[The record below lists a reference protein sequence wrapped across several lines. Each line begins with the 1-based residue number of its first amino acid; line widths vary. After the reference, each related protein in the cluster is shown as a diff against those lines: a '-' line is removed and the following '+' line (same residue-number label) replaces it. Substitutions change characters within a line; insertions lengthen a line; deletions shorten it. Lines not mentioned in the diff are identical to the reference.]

1 MSKHKIL
8 YFVGLGLILYVSIN
22 FSSPLRDH
30 VLGFSNHIKK
40 NLVSFVDKV
49 HSEINTFFNQKEKIL
64 SLQKQLQK
72 SEKTAQLSV
81 AFAAKLN
88 HFLDE
93 SKLQHY
99 DPDLYFSQVISYV
112 KLGDYTK
119 LWIDF
124 PGFKPNLIYGLLY
137 KGYAAGIVENQDGR
151 PMARLLGD
159 PQMMFSVVIGK
170 EKYLGVLFGNSP
182 NLDVKYIPTYAT
194 VKKGDEV
201 TTGGNDNIFFEGI
214 KVGKVIR
221 VESNNLYKSAI
232 VKPYATIKNP
242 DFFYVVDVNT
252 KYIKELNTSVISDAL
267 K

>member
-1 MSKHKIL
+1 MIKYKIFYL
-8 YFVGLGLILYVSIN
+8 AGLGAILFISIK
-22 FSSPLRDH
+22 FSSPLRNH
-30 VLGFSNHIKK
+30 VLDFSNNIKK
-40 NLVSFVDKV
+40 NLVSFVDKI
-49 HSEINTFFNQKEKIL
+49 HSEINTFFDQKEKIL

-93 SKLQHY
+93 SKLQHN
-99 DPDLYFSQVISYV
+99 DPDLHFSQVISYV
-112 KLGDYTK
+112 KLGNYTK

-124 PGFKPNLIYGLLY
+124 PEFKSDLIYGLLY
-137 KGYAAGIVENQDGR
+137 KGYAAGIVENQAGR

-182 NLDVKYIPTYAT
+182 NLDVKYIPTYAK

-201 TTGGNDNIFFEGI
+201 ITSGNDNIFFEGI
-214 KVGKVIR
+214 KVGKVIEI
-221 VESNNLYKSAI
+221 ESNNLYKSAI

-242 DFFYVVDVNT
+242 NFFYVVDVNT